1 MHDLGINYDWFAK
14 PRCFFDNA
22 RIALGPVGAV
32 PRVEP
37 NATIPD
43 MMVNT
48 GGLPQAHYT
57 DYSTIY

>member
-1 MHDLGINYDWFAK
+1 MHDLGINYDWFAE

-43 MMVNT
+43 MD
-48 GGLPQAHYT
+48 L
-57 DYSTIY
+57 